1 MRIVSFIILF
11 STVLVSCGTSK
22 NSVKEEVKT
31 ISKADYPYIEQ
42 FHKAVRLKTRGD
54 VDGAIT
60 AFNQC
65 LLLKQ
70 DDDAVYY
77 ALSQLELAKG
87 NFERSAEMITEAQRI
102 SPENIWYTQEMA
114 YMYYENSMFE
124 KAAAEFKKLVEYEE
138 KNLDWLYGYA
148 DCLIRLNK
156 TEEAITNLKKA
167 EDVIGVNPG
176 LSAEI
181 YRLYMTINKEQEALN
196 TINAARKVFPNDPQ
210 LIATLVDHYFKK
222 GEPVKAVSLLEELVE
237 ADPGNGRAKLALGDV
252 YRQQNKKAE
261 SYKMFKEAMKA
272 EDLDIDTKMQVL
284 ISIQQTSYKIEPE
297 ALELAEIFVLQYP
310 NEAKSHSIHGDY
322 LLSMERDDEAL
333 TAYKEALKY
342 DKDQF
347 PIWNQVIFMEYQKQ
361 QFDSLYYDSK
371 ECLSYF
377 TTMPTVYLLNAVAAV
392 QLKKYDEAIQS
403 LEIGKELV
411 IDDRLTQAEFYGQ
424 LGESYFGKK
433 DYKKGQEFYDKAVT
447 LDPGSNLIK
456 NNYAYRLGM
465 AKVNLEKALELISKA
480 DENSPNQPHY
490 IDTKG
495 WVLFQ
500 MGKYTE
506 ALEAFTRAVELSPN
520 QEDLIEHLGDALFKT
535 GKVNEA
541 LTQWQLAKEKGAKN
555 KSLDSKIANKTYYDP
570 EY

>member
-1 MRIVSFIILF
+1 MRIITSILLL
-11 STVLVSCGTSK
+11 SIVLASCGTSK
-22 NSVKEEVKT
+22 NTSKDEVKT

-54 VDGAIT
+54 VDGAIA

-65 LLLKQ
+65 LTMKQ

-77 ALSQLELAKG
+77 ALSQLELSKG
-87 NFERSAEMITEAQRI
+87 NFERSTEMITEAQRL

-124 KAAAEFKKLVEYEE
+124 KAAVEFKKLVTYES

-156 TEEAITNLKKA
+156 TEEAIANLKKA

-196 TINAARKVFPNDPQ
+196 TINAARKLYPNDPQ

-237 ADPGNGRAKLALGDV
+237 ADPNNGRAKLALGDV
-252 YRQQNKKAE
+252 YRQQNRKAD

-284 ISIQQTSYKIEPE
+284 ISIQQTSYKIEPQ

-333 TAYKEALKY
+333 AAYKEALKY

-361 QFDSLYYDSK
+361 AFDSLYKDSK
-371 ECLSYF
+371 ECLNYF

-392 QLKKYDEAIQS
+392 QLKKYDDAIQS
-403 LEIGKELV
+403 LEVGKELV
-411 IDDRLTQAEFYGQ
+411 VDDQLTKAEFLGQ
-424 LGESYFGKK
+424 LGEAFFGKK
-433 DYKKGQEFYDKAVT
+433 DYTKGQEYYDKAIA

-465 AKVNLEKALELISKA
+465 AKVSLEKALDLIKKA
-480 DENSPNQPHY
+480 DESSPNQPHY

-500 MGKYTE
+500 MGKYSE
-506 ALEAFTRAVELSPN
+506 ALEAFQKAVSLSPN

-541 LTQWQLAKEKGAKN
+541 LKQWQLAKEKGAKN
-555 KSLDSKIANKTYYDP
+555 KSLDAKIANKTYYDP

>member
-1 MRIVSFIILF
+1 MRVTFLIILLI
-11 STVLVSCGTSK
+11 SVLTSCATSRNNSKETV
-22 NSVKEEVKT
+22 NT

-42 FHKAVRLKTRGD
+42 FHEAVRLKTRGD
-54 VDGAIT
+54 LDGAIS
-60 AFNQC
+60 AFNKC
-65 LLLKQ
+65 LSMKQ

-114 YMYYENSMFE
+114 YMYYENSMFD
-124 KAAAEFKKLVEYEE
+124 KAAMEFKKLVEYEE

-156 TEEAITNLKKA
+156 TEEAISNLKKA

-196 TINAARKVFPNDPQ
+196 TINDTRKIFPNDPQ

-222 GEPVKAVSLLEELVE
+222 GEPVKAVSFLEELVE

-252 YRQQNKKAE
+252 YRQQNRKKE
-261 SYKMFKEAMKA
+261 SYEMFKEAMKA
-272 EDLDIDTKMQVL
+272 EDLDIDSKMQVL

-310 NEAKSHSIHGDY
+310 QEAKSHSILGDY
-322 LLSMERDDEAL
+322 LLSLERDDDAL
-333 TAYKEALKY
+333 SAYKEALKY

-361 QFDSLYYDSK
+361 DFESLYEDSK

-377 TTMPTVYLLNAVAAV
+377 TTIPTVYLLNAVAAV
-392 QLKKYDEAIQS
+392 QLKKYNDAIQS

-411 IDDRLTQAEFYGQ
+411 IDDRSTKAEFYGQ
-424 LGESYFGKK
+424 LGEAYFGKK
-433 DYKKGQEFYDKAVT
+433 DYVKGQEYYDKAIV
-447 LDPGSNLIK
+447 LDPASNLIK
-456 NNYAYRLGM
+456 NNYAYRLGL

-480 DENSPNQPHY
+480 DKNSPNQPHY

-500 MGKYTE
+500 MGKYDE
-506 ALEAFTRAVELSPN
+506 ALEAFKKAVELSPN
-520 QEDLIEHLGDALFKT
+520 QEDLLEHLGDALFKT
-535 GKVNEA
+535 GKINDA
-541 LTQWQLAKEKGAKN
+541 ITQWKLAKEKGAKN
-555 KSLDSKIANKTYYDP
+555 KSLDAKISNKTYYDP